1 VVSTLSLNERRALVE
16 WSERPLTISEQAEL
30 LKLNRTGLYYTPAL
44 PSAWELELRMRID
57 RLNTDYPYYGS
68 RKIAAALGRGGF
80 LASRKRVQRLMA
92 EMGLLSVYPRRR
104 NLSKGNPEHRKYPYL
119 LRGVTAA
126 YPNHIW
132 GTDIT
137 YVRLKGGW
145 MYLAVILDWYSRYV
159 VSWAMSEQ
167 LTTDFVIE
175 ALEVAFMKAQPQ
187 IINSDQ
193 GSQYT
198 SDAWIE
204 RIVCQSPEIQISM
217 DGRGRCMDNIFTERF
232 WRSYKYEEVYLRDY
246 ETPRDCRRGA
256 AEYIEHYN
264 HCRPHQALKNR
275 TPHKVFTERGL

>member
-1 VVSTLSLNERRALVE
+1 MIDWNSQQPTVR
-16 WSERPLTISEQAEL
+16 EQAEL
-30 LKLNRTGLYYTPAL
+30 LLLNRTGLYYTPVARSAL
-44 PSAWELELRMRID
+44 ELELRKRID

-68 RKIAAALGRGGF
+68 RKIAAALGRDGF

-92 EMGLLSVYPRRR
+92 DMGLLSVYPRRL
-104 NLSKGNPEHRKYPYL
+104 NLSKANPEHRKYPYL

-137 YVRLKGGW
+137 YVRLKSGW
-145 MYLAVILDWYSRYV
+145 MYFTVILDWYSRYV
-159 VSWAMSEQ
+159 ISWTMSEQ

-175 ALEVAFMKAQPQ
+175 ALEMAFLKALPQ

-198 SDAWIE
+198 SNAWTE
-204 RIVCQSPEIQISM
+204 RIYNRSPGIQISM

-232 WRSYKYEEVYLRDY
+232 WRSYKYEEVYLREY
-246 ETPRDCRRGA
+246 ESPRDCRRGA
-256 AEYIEHYN
+256 AKYIEHYN
-264 HCRPHQALKNR
+264 NSRPHQALKNR
-275 TPHKVFTERGL
+275 TPYQVFTERGL